1 MSYPL
6 VSDASKLLGKS
17 AVVRYHH
24 GMVLSKK
31 GKTKEAAAEL
41 KAALALDAGFPGA
54 EDAKKALAGM

>member
-1 MSYPL
+1 MNS
-6 VSDASKLLGKS
+6 ASWRQRKLEKN

-41 KAALALDAGFPGA
+41 RVALALDAGFPGA
-54 EDAKKALAGM
+54 AEAKKELDTLK